1 MIPTPETAE
10 STHQPPSSP
19 ARPDNAAI
27 TPFLRS
33 LVAFMDDA
41 IRIPGTEMRIGFD
54 AIIGALLPGF
64 GDAATA
70 TSHLALLLTAFRM
83 GVPRVVV
90 LRMLLN
96 IGIDAATGT
105 VPVLGDV
112 FDAGFKANRRNLQ
125 LIERHAETPQASTS
139 RDHAFVWLVM
149 GAAVALL
156 SIPLVLTLWL
166 ASYLWQ

>member
-1 MIPTPETAE
+1 MNSPTTPN
-10 STHQPPSSP
+10 SSS
-19 ARPDNAAI
+19 ADSNAAI
-27 TPFLRS
+27 TPWLRS

-41 IRIPGTEMRIGFD
+41 IRIPGTEIRIGFD

-70 TSHLALLLTAFRM
+70 TSHLALLLAAFRM

-90 LRMLLN
+90 LRMLVN
-96 IGIDAATGT
+96 IGVDAATGM

-125 LIERHAETPQASTS
+125 LIERHAATSPASTT

-149 GAAVALL
+149 AAAVALL
-156 SIPLVLTLWL
+156 SIPLLLTLWL